1 MIDTDT
7 TPDAPTSALLDDL
20 ARIVAGLP
28 TAPERC
34 WAWAR
39 IGHDVAAAEIART
52 PAGDSTSNALFGY
65 GALLDAMSDLEGC
78 GVVDCVDVSPLSLDR
93 LQARRLLPHVMER
106 VLRETVDPTSPAMRA
121 AMSVIRQDVAD
132 CYVALTGH
140 LPDRDRPHV

>member
-7 TPDAPTSALLDDL
+7 TPDAGSASLLHEL
-20 ARIVAGLP
+20 ERIVADLP

-34 WAWAR
+34 WAWSR

-52 PAGDSTSNALFGY
+52 PAGDSTSPALFGY
-65 GALLDAMSDLEGC
+65 GALADAMTDLEGC
-78 GVVDCVDVSPLSLDR
+78 GVVDCLDVSPLNLDR

-106 VLRETVDPTSPAMRA
+106 VLRETVNPTTVAMRG

-132 CYVALTGH
+132 SYMALTGH
-140 LPDRDRPHV
+140 LPDRDLPDV